1 MVAVADDA
9 LARALRSVHAMA
21 SVDVPVADL
30 VALGSVMDA
39 AKSLRSWIS
48 SVEVSVTRRT
58 SELHAAGRA
67 GAAEGLLAD
76 HGGQSAAEARAAKD
90 RADVCDAMPL
100 FDGALASGDVT
111 SGHVDA
117 IARASRNLSDDAKAK
132 LRDQQQKL
140 LDAAAGQSVDKFG
153 RHVAN
158 LAREIAA
165 QLDAAA
171 EADRMTRLRKQSRV
185 RQWIDGVTGMGR
197 TVIELDPE
205 RHAALMATLD
215 AHLASVKQRD
225 GSANV
230 PFEQLR
236 VDSFIELISTGGD
249 LAKKRVPEVVVM
261 VDWDT
266 LYRDVLRPDSVS
278 ETLSGEPVSLE
289 TIRRLCCEAEIR
301 LVTLAGETDH
311 INVYH
316 KERVATRAQRRALA
330 ALHRTCAHP
339 ECDVIFEHCQ
349 IHHVTPW
356 EHGGL
361 TNLNNLIPLCNK
373 HHHLVHEG
381 RWTLTLRS
389 DRAVIWTRPDGV
401 IHFEGYTTDR
411 QPCDRV
417 YVPEPDPPPARQP

>member
-1 MVAVADDA
+1 LASIDVA
-9 LARALRSVHAMA
+9 
-21 SVDVPVADL
+21 
-30 VALGSVMDA
+30 
-39 AKSLRSWIS
+39 I
-48 SVEVSVTRRT
+48 TRRT
-58 SELHAAGRA
+58 AELHAAGRA
-67 GAAEGLLAD
+67 GAPEGLLAD
-76 HGGQSAAEARAAKD
+76 HGGQSAAEARAASD

-100 FDGALASGDVT
+100 FDSALASGDVT
-111 SGHVDA
+111 AGHVDA

-132 LRDQQQKL
+132 LQDQQQKL

-153 RHVAN
+153 RLVTN
-158 LAREIAA
+158 LARDIAA

-185 RQWIDGVTGMGR
+185 RHWIDGVTGLGK
-197 TVIELDPE
+197 TLIELDPE
-205 RHAALMATLD
+205 RHAALIATLD

-225 GSANV
+225 GSANI
-230 PFEQLR
+230 PFEQLK
-236 VDSFIELISTGGD
+236 VDAFIELVSTGGD

-266 LYRDVLRPDSVS
+266 LYRDIIRPDSVS
-278 ETLSGEPVSLE
+278 ETLSGEPISLD
-289 TIRRLCCEAEIR
+289 TIRRLCCDAHIR
-301 LVTLAGETDH
+301 LVTLAGEGERID
-311 INVYH
+311 VDRQD
-316 KERVATRAQRRALA
+316 RVANRAQRRALA

-339 ECDVIFEHCQ
+339 DCSVRFEHCQ

-361 TNLNNLIPLCNK
+361 TNLDNLIPLCTR

-381 RWTLTLRS
+381 RWKLTLRP

-411 QPCDRV
+411 YPNDRV
-417 YVPEPDPPPARQP
+417 YVPEPDPPPVRQP